1 MAGSLAP
8 FLDAPHAAGAPPD
21 RPLAA
26 GERWTINDS
35 LRLPG
40 AAPAR
45 LRGGGRLVELGVRGG
60 RAVASIRSQ
69 TTLLVATISQLRG
82 GRLALTG
89 VEATDSTAT
98 RDVLD
103 GAVERAGST
112 TRGTFQ
118 VTLAS
123 PSEGGGPVGGTMD
136 LEVTSTT
143 RLLRG

>member
-1 MAGSLAP
+1 MRRPSVPVAVGIVTVGLLATACRP
-8 FLDAPHAAGAPPD
+8 DTVRIAFRPRVGAHY
-21 RPLAA
+21 RY
-26 GERWTINDS
+26 EIVVRTVTTV
-35 LRLPG
+35 RLG
-40 AAPAR
+40 
-45 LRGGGRLVELGVRGG
+45 GGGRLVELGVRGG

-123 PSEGGGPVGGTMD
+123 PSEG
-136 LEVTSTT
+136 
-143 RLLRG
+143 